1 MADLT
6 FFPDPNVDRVLG
18 VVMEL
23 AGEVYVLRDRLRTV
37 EKLLE
42 ERGTLSRADIDAY
55 EPSADERAQWLA
67 DRDDF
72 VQRIVAPLTSQ
83 ADSPAPAY
91 QPA

>member
-1 MADLT
+1 MPDLT

-55 EPSADERAQWLA
+55 EPSADERAQRLA

-72 VQRIVAPLTSQ
+72 IQRIVAPLTSQ